1 MQYGTSLVVQRLRH
15 HSSTAR
21 GTGSILDQGN
31 KILSS
36 MAKKLKKKKSG
47 YSSESREEW
56 KLLFAKW
63 IRDKLLWRLYHLSRD
78 LKSEGDWL
86 GMREGC
92 LLQTVSKS
100 GTFKLFLS
108 FYVAM
113 KVVKGRMKIHWRGCC
128 LVAVMSDSLSSPGAS
143 VHGVAHERLLE
154 WVAVSFSRGSLQ
166 TRIKASSPGLADGFF
181 TSEPPGK
188 PTLKRTVGK

>member
-56 KLLFAKW
+56 KLLFAK
-63 IRDKLLWRLYHLSRD
+63 
-78 LKSEGDWL
+78 
-86 GMREGC
+86 
-92 LLQTVSKS
+92 
-100 GTFKLFLS
+100 
-108 FYVAM
+108 
-113 KVVKGRMKIHWRGCC
+113 
-128 LVAVMSDSLSSPGAS
+128 
-143 VHGVAHERLLE
+143 
-154 WVAVSFSRGSLQ
+154 
-166 TRIKASSPGLADGFF
+166 
-181 TSEPPGK
+181 
-188 PTLKRTVGK
+188 